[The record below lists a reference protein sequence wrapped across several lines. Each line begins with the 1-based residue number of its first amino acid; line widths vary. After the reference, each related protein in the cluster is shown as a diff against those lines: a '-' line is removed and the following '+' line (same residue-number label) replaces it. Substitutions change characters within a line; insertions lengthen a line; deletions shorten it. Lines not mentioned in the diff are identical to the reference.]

1 VDGLLGIGQAG
12 GKKSR
17 PNEGKVL
24 ADRLVTMRQER
35 DARARERVTVG
46 ATGVVAPAS
55 AGPDAAATTTVPQG
69 RSGTP
74 AASRPNKSSKK
85 KRKNRK

>member
-12 GKKSR
+12 GKKSQ
-17 PNEGKVL
+17 PNEGKIL

-35 DARARERVTVG
+35 DARARERITIG

-55 AGPDAAATTTVPQG
+55 TAGSADAATTAQQP
-69 RSGTP
+69 RS
-74 AASRPNKSSKK
+74 AAVESRPIKSNKK